1 MDSILKTIKEML
13 GPSTEDTAFDTDIII
28 HINSVFADLHL
39 LGVGPKEVF
48 SITDEL
54 ETWNDFLGE
63 SKTYESVKTY
73 VYQRVKLL
81 FDADS
86 LSSTAVSAMERSIE
100 RFEWGLYISSDQNNN
115 TNSDAE

>member
-48 SITDEL
+48 SITGEL
-54 ETWNDFLGE
+54 ETWDEFLGE
-63 SKTYESVKTY
+63 SKTYESVKSY
-73 VYQRVKLL
+73 IYQRVKLL

-86 LSSTAVSAMERSIE
+86 LSSTVVNAMERSIE
-100 RFEWGLYISSDQNNN
+100 RFEWGLYITADQNNN
-115 TNSDAE
+115 NTNTEV